1 MLAESMAMVPRRRV
15 TDGDGD
21 NMERVFALLRDEM
34 RAGFDGI
41 NRRLDSLNGRV
52 NTHAEHIAGMRET
65 AHSTDH
71 LLEQVRELSET
82 LASHRARCPYDLGG
96 DGLSTSPSPRWS
108 NTQLAW
114 GIGSGGAGGFML
126 MELIRWWLEHV
137 RGGG

>member
-41 NRRLDSLNGRV
+41 NRRLDALNGRV

-82 LASHRARCPYDLGG
+82 LASHRADVPTIWAGTRWARVHRPVVEYAVGLGHRG
-96 DGLSTSPSPRWS
+96 
-108 NTQLAW
+108 
-114 GIGSGGAGGFML
+114 GGAGGFVL
-126 MELIRWWLEHV
+126 MELIRWWLDHV
-137 RGGG
+137 KGGG